1 MDTRMETVQ
10 TPGRPLADV
19 QITALIP
26 TYNRAHLVP
35 RALDS
40 ILNQTCP
47 PHEIIIVDD
56 GSTDNTR
63 EVVARFGDRVR
74 YIYQENAGAAVAR
87 HQAVMAAQTEW
98 VGFLDSDDLW
108 KPDHLERISDAIIAT
123 GGRAN
128 LYFANTRRPQ
138 NDGGIMQW
146 QLSNL
151 SIKAPYE
158 FLEDGSEWVLKK
170 RLPMMLQA
178 TVFKRSAYIAC
189 GGFYAP
195 LRSGQD
201 THLFLKL
208 GLNQPVC
215 AVAGGGAEMTDDDIA
230 QNRLSTNFHRTSR
243 GKALSILMYQELLD
257 YFEGQLTPEQ
267 QDVLSLRLA
276 NNYLGVART
285 AWQERDFRRF
295 AKYLLL
301 SRRMHPR
308 AIRNMFGR
316 KLSSA

>member
-1 MDTRMETVQ
+1 MDTRMETGQ
-10 TPGRPLADV
+10 RLGRELEDV
-19 QITALIP
+19 QITALVP
-26 TYNRAHLVP
+26 TYNRADLVP
-35 RALDS
+35 RAIDS

-47 PHEIIIVDD
+47 PDEIIVVDD
-56 GSTDNTR
+56 GSTDHTR
-63 EVVARFGDRVR
+63 EAVAGFGDRVR

-98 VGFLDSDDLW
+98 VGFLDSDDVW
-108 KPDHLERISDAIIAT
+108 NPDHLERISDAIIAT

-128 LYFANTRRPQ
+128 LYFANTRRPK

-151 SIKAPYE
+151 SIKSPYE
-158 FLEDGSEWVLKK
+158 FLEDGSEWVLKE
-170 RLPMMLQA
+170 RQPMMLQA
-178 TVFKRSAYIAC
+178 TVFKRSAYVAC

-195 LRSGQD
+195 LRSRQD

-243 GKALSILMYQELLD
+243 GTVMSILMYQELLD
-257 YFEGQLTPEQ
+257 YFEGQLTSEQ

-276 NNYLGVART
+276 DNYLSVARA
-285 AWQERDFRRF
+285 AWGERDFRKF
-295 AKYLLL
+295 AEYFLL
-301 SRRMHPR
+301 SGREHPR